1 MILFWG
7 VLISRAGVF
16 ILSSCENQ
24 IFLTR
29 CWEFCHSNFLKHPVG
44 FLEVLNF
51 WSNENQNFR
60 LCVAV
65 LLDRCQTFF
74 VTGTPLA
81 VVFILSKIK
90 QFVNSFE
97 VFFQPFKIF
106 QVREFL
112 KAARGAAGNKFSGVV
127 PPLFPWNCLGQ
138 SPGFGVSCRH
148 LNRLIFGFFNFS
160 FFAHAKDEMRKLTR
174 RVQTRPMRFFFNQRG
189 LVRDRGWL
197 LPLGRSPSVRIL
209 DLFVVIQ
216 NMTKST
222 IELKSYGVKV

>member
-97 VFFQPFKIF
+97 VFFQPFKFF

-138 SPGFGVSCRH
+138 FPGLGC
-148 LNRLIFGFFNFS
+148 
-160 FFAHAKDEMRKLTR
+160 
-174 RVQTRPMRFFFNQRG
+174 
-189 LVRDRGWL
+189 L
-197 LPLGRSPSVRIL
+197 LETLL
-209 DLFVVIQ
+209 
-216 NMTKST
+216 
-222 IELKSYGVKV
+222 

>member
-138 SPGFGVSCRH
+138 FPGLVCLAGH
-148 LNRLIFGFFNFS
+148 LTRLIFGFFNFS
-160 FFAHAKDEMRKLTR
+160 FLRTREGRDEKID
-174 RVQTRPMRFFFNQRG
+174 QTSANSS
-189 LVRDRGWL
+189 DAIL
-197 LPLGRSPSVRIL
+197 L
-209 DLFVVIQ
+209 
-216 NMTKST
+216 
-222 IELKSYGVKV
+222 

>member
-51 WSNENQNFR
+51 WSNENQNYR

-127 PPLFPWNCLGQ
+127 PPLFPWNCPGQ

-148 LNRLIFGFFNFS
+148 LNRLIFGFFNFLS
-160 FFAHAKDEMRKLTR
+160 SHMRRTRWENWPDERKL
-174 RVQTRPMRFFFNQRG
+174 
-189 LVRDRGWL
+189 VRCDSSFIKEVSSETGNDYC
-197 LPLGRSPSVRIL
+197 LPA
-209 DLFVVIQ
+209 VVPLSGYLIFSSSSKIWRNRQ
-216 NMTKST
+216 
-222 IELKSYGVKV
+222 